1 MKKIL
6 MVYNPVSGNAKF
18 KRRLDDIIETFQRR
32 KILLATY
39 RTTPNDTARDFY
51 ECVKVFNPCGIISA
65 GGDGT
70 LHAVINWLMKLEFDL
85 PVGIIGS
92 GTSNDFATHLKIS
105 DDEEYFDAIAD
116 NQTLTVD
123 LGLVN
128 EHEYFINV
136 ASAGALTA
144 IAHEVDA
151 RQKNSLGKIAYY
163 LHGLSEIPNFKSVQ
177 LKIFADGQ
185 NFNVDAF
192 LFLVLNSPAVAGLK
206 KVVDAAQID
215 DGKLDF
221 IAIKKCSP
229 QKIFSLTKKIFSGNC
244 VDDGTNI
251 FNVQAK
257 NFEISSTTNLTSDV
271 DGEIGDALPLKIS
284 CIPSAIKIFVKF

>member
-6 MVYNPVSGNAKF
+6 LVYNPVSGNAKF
-18 KRRLDDIIETFQRR
+18 KRRLDFIIEAFQRR

-39 RTTPNDTARDFY
+39 RTTPNDSARNFA
-51 ECVKVFNPCGIISA
+51 ECVKIFNPCGIISA

-70 LHAVINWLMKLEFDL
+70 LHAVINWLMKLELDI

-92 GTSNDFATHLKIS
+92 GTSNDFATHLKIF
-105 DDEEYFDAIAD
+105 DDENYFDAIAD
-116 NQTLTVD
+116 NQTRQVD

-128 EHEYFINV
+128 NREYFINV
-136 ASAGALTA
+136 ASAGVLTS

-163 LHGLSEIPNFKSVQ
+163 IHGLGEIPKFKSVP
-177 LKIFADGQ
+177 LKISADGK

-206 KVVDAAQID
+206 KVVDSAQID

-229 QKIFSLTKKIFSGNC
+229 RKILTLTKKIFSGSC
-244 VDDGTNI
+244 VDEEPNI
-251 FNVQAK
+251 FHMQAK
-257 NFEISSTTNLTSDV
+257 SFEISSTAELISDV
-271 DGEIGDALPLKIS
+271 DGEIGDALPIKID
-284 CIPSAIKIFVKF
+284 CIPRVIKIFTKL